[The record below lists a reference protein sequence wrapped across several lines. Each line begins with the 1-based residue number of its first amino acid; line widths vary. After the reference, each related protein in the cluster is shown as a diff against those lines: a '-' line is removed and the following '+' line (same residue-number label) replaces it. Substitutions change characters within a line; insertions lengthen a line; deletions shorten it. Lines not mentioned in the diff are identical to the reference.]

1 MFVAHIQTAAGPL
14 TIGLTHITLDEAN
27 ATFSALVE
35 TLAQVTDPIEVT
47 STDVY
52 LYEAPEGSPATMT
65 FRYLGSSIAEFEDP
79 AAYARTVNKH
89 LELNVFACAMDMRV
103 DATGRIAVDFVSFE
117 LLSETD
123 GKPRAPLN

>member
-14 TIGLTHITLDEAN
+14 TIGLTNITLDEAN

-35 TLAQVTDPIEVT
+35 TLAQVTDPIIVT

-65 FRYLGSSIAEFEDP
+65 FKYLGPSIAEFENP
-79 AAYARTVNKH
+79 AAYAQAMNKH

-103 DATGRIAVDFVSFE
+103 DDAGGIAVDFESFE
-117 LLSETD
+117 LLGEAEGNSH
-123 GKPRAPLN
+123 AALH